1 MWSKKNICV
10 SPSNLISLN
19 LYFSVFALILL
30 AFHTASTSNQSDDAF
45 YQTLNESLRNS
56 DRFRMYSKRVDCIL
70 KDLKSEKSITAVN
83 KSLYEFKQQTG
94 KNDFK
99 VIFVN
104 ESAVMSQLDPHLNR
118 ANFSCTIIGYAA
130 IIFICTIL
138 IIVLSCVACISKK

>member
-1 MWSKKNICV
+1 MNF
-10 SPSNLISLN
+10 SNFFL
-19 LYFSVFALILL
+19 VFGVVLL
-30 AFHTASTSNQSDDAF
+30 TIYTTNSSNQLDDAF

-83 KSLYEFKQQTG
+83 KTFYEFKQQAG

-104 ESAVMSQLDPHLNR
+104 KSAVMSQLDPHLDR

>member
-1 MWSKKNICV
+1 MHK
-10 SPSNLISLN
+10 ISI
-19 LYFSVFALILL
+19 SVFFRYNIYFIVFAIILL
-30 AFHTASTSNQSDDAF
+30 TIYTTNSSNQSDNDF

-56 DRFRMYSKRVDCIL
+56 DRFRMYSKRVDCII

-83 KSLYEFKQQTG
+83 KSLYEFKQQAG
-94 KNDFK
+94 KKEFK
-99 VIFVN
+99 VIFIN
-104 ESAVMSQLDPHLNR
+104 ESAVMSQLDAHLDR